1 MVVGKEARGRV
12 FVLLEWFIS
21 AKKAGDLVY
30 CVEAEDLE
38 MGEESEKVGDVIED
52 KGRSDEVADGVDK
65 DGKGWS
71 GCGGNKGHDI
81 SFDVV

>member
-1 MVVGKEARGRV
+1 MVVGKEARGSV

-21 AKKAGDLVY
+21 AREAGDLVY

-52 KGRSDEVADGVDK
+52 KGRSDGLRTA
-65 DGKGWS
+65 
-71 GCGGNKGHDI
+71 
-81 SFDVV
+81 